1 MNMYDILV
9 DKINKLSFKD
19 DNLLLIMK
27 NMHNEQQD
35 NVKEYAPYTI
45 KKKINKSI
53 FFYPEEKYSDT
64 LYWCWIIHK
73 YGMDEYLMNGNCIYQ
88 SEQTGKLSLITNYA
102 QPNKKEI
109 KKIFKM
115 KYSDIESNCIYDSS
129 INITVF
135 TILMNY
141 MNINVIYYDDHIYYE
156 NINEE
161 YNELIIINKNK
172 DKYGLCTNIN
182 ELDIGN
188 IKKSKLFVD
197 NIYKPLK
204 PISNYKVNELKEI
217 CIKFK
222 LNIKKNETKFITK
235 KEMYQLLKEILN

>member
-9 DKINKLSFKD
+9 DKINKLSFMD
-19 DNLLLIMK
+19 DNLLSIMK
-27 NMHNEQQD
+27 NTNTNKKQY
-35 NVKEYAPYTI
+35 VKKNNPTFV
-45 KKKINKSI
+45 KKKAIKSI
-53 FFYPEEKYSDT
+53 FFYPEKRYTDT

-73 YGMDEYLMNGNCIYQ
+73 YGMDEYLMNENCIYQ
-88 SEQTGKLSLITNYA
+88 SEQTGKLSLITNYV

-109 KKIFKM
+109 KKKFKM
-115 KYSDIESNCIYDSS
+115 KYSDIESNCIYDSNIS
-129 INITVF
+129 ITVF

-161 YNELIIINKNK
+161 FNELIIINKNK
-172 DKYGLCTNIN
+172 DNYGLCTNIN

-188 IKKSKLFVD
+188 IKSSRLFVD